1 MIEEYG
7 QNDFIPINENERYI
21 NRERERE
28 YPYQSGSNELIYS
41 NNGRS
46 DYNNYSNN
54 FNNNFN
60 NYSQNYNNYNS
71 YNNINEGYSQN
82 SIITEKR
89 DETLNSINSLNN
101 NNQSKTIDSSLTRY
115 FSKVTVENIR
125 QPKDIKY
132 ILDNF
137 LTENNYPKNYEVNIE
152 KKKISFLFYEEEIA
166 FNFTKLLNN
175 IKNKNVLYM
184 EMNVHLSLTP
194 NNNYNKTKDG
204 KIKRRGLS
212 IDSIQRL
219 FNGLGSKK
227 QEKKSK
233 INANLDL
240 GVSSPF
246 LFPYEKKRQKS
257 DNKSKNNSKNKN
269 NKKENLYSNIK
280 LKDYNRLPI
289 RVLDTEYTPLKDYI
303 FRTDAKD
310 KWISPSNFKI

>member
-1 MIEEYG
+1 MIEDYE
-7 QNDFIPINENERYI
+7 QNNFMQNNENERYI
-21 NRERERE
+21 NKERE
-28 YPYQSGSNELIYS
+28 YPYQNGPNELIYS
-41 NNGRS
+41 NNRRS
-46 DYNNYSNN
+46 DYNNYTNN
-54 FNNNFN
+54 YNNNYN
-60 NYSQNYNNYNS
+60 NYSQNYNNNYNS

-89 DETLNSINSLNN
+89 DETLNSINSINN
-101 NNQSKTIDSSLTRY
+101 NNQSKTIDSSLNRY

-137 LTENNYPKNYEVNIE
+137 LTENNYPKNYEVDIE

-175 IKNKNVLYM
+175 IKNKNVLYF

-194 NNNYNKTKDG
+194 NNNYNKIKDG

-227 QEKKSK
+227 QDKKNK

-246 LFPYEKKRQKS
+246 LYPYERKRQKS
-257 DNKSKNNSKNKN
+257 GNKN
-269 NKKENLYSNIK
+269 NKSQKENLYNNIK

-303 FRTDAKD
+303 FRTDSKD

>member
-1 MIEEYG
+1 MIEEYE
-7 QNDFIPINENERYI
+7 QNDEYIPRNENERYI
-21 NRERERE
+21 NRERES
-28 YPYQSGSNELIYS
+28 PYQSGSNELIYS
-41 NNGRS
+41 NNSRS
-46 DYNNYSNN
+46 DYNIYNHNYNN
-54 FNNNFN
+54 DFN
-60 NYSQNYNNYNS
+60 NYSQNYNS

-82 SIITEKR
+82 LNISEKR
-89 DETLNSINSLNN
+89 DETLNSINSINN
-101 NNQSKTIDSSLTRY
+101 NNQSKTIDSSLKRY

-137 LTENNYPKNYEVNIE
+137 LTENNYPKNYEVDIE
-152 KKKISFLFYEEEIA
+152 KKKISFLFYEEDIA

-175 IKNKNVLYM
+175 IKNKNVLYI

-194 NNNYNKTKDG
+194 NNNYNKIKDG

-246 LFPYEKKRQKS
+246 LYPYEKKRQNTDK
-257 DNKSKNNSKNKN
+257 KSKKNSKNKN
-269 NKKENLYSNIK
+269 ENLYNNIK